1 MWVNQSAGKRSRR
14 LGRIMDWTLPTVT
27 RNQLPMLVSS
37 AFSTAHP
44 SPVAALS
51 LSAACSRSSP
61 RWGEDQDAAPRVHA
75 VLGDG
80 AEDDG
85 LAAPRGEDQQRALPA
100 LRPFA
105 LDGLPR
111 LLLVGAQLHG
121 GGH

>member
-44 SPVAALS
+44 SPVAAFS

-61 RWGEDQDAAPRVHA
+61 RWARIRTRPPASTPSLATVQKTM
-75 VLGDG
+75 VLPHPVGRTSSVRCRPSAHSRSMDS
-80 AEDDG
+80 
-85 LAAPRGEDQQRALPA
+85 RASSW
-100 LRPFA
+100 
-105 LDGLPR
+105 
-111 LLLVGAQLHG
+111 
-121 GGH
+121 